1 MADETVEIDIKVKND
16 ILPTIAELK
25 ELKRQLKETT
35 DPEEFAKLQRQ
46 IEDTTESI
54 NAAKVG
60 AGNFFDVLGKLPGP
74 IGFIGGQ
81 AAGLISSLKQFGQLK
96 FSNIADSFV
105 ELKND
110 FVDIAK
116 GIGNVTGLTTVY
128 TTVTNASARALQ
140 FFGVSTQTATVAAR
154 GFAAA
159 ISGLLAATG
168 LILLVGLIEAGSAA
182 WDYYANKAE
191 RAEQAQKDLNDALL
205 RGAQAALDAESK
217 FVKRNGDL
225 LLAQAKAKGASADK
239 IYKIEQQNREL
250 LLASQTRYYNELKN
264 KDSKEAVDALNAIKD
279 TQNDIAIAT
288 ANFQGEQ
295 LQRGKDAAAKN
306 VAIAKE
312 QQAELKRIDA
322 EDKKRFE
329 DEMAAY
335 LKELDEYYARKKQ
348 FQNVEIMTQAQ
359 LRALDAED
367 AAEKAAKQKE
377 IDDKRIAEQM
387 KVMGSMTNYT
397 LLAIQK
403 EQTAKKTAAE
413 DENKLQKWLAS
424 EDKKKL
430 DAKVDATESAL
441 DVIGALIDQNSV
453 AGKGIA
459 IAQAIINTYQGATK
473 ALAQGGIA
481 GTVAAAAVIAAGF
494 INIKKIISTKVPSAR
509 GEGKATG
516 GASGG
521 GTPTP
526 AFAQPAIAAPQI
538 GATANQQGQLAG
550 IVAGA
555 LDRNNSEGRPIR
567 AYVVGNDVTT
577 EQQLQR
583 RIRTA
588 ARLGG

>member
-35 DPEEFAKLQRQ
+35 DPEEFARLQRQ
-46 IEDTTESI
+46 IEDTTEAI
-54 NAAKVG
+54 GAARVG
-60 AGNFFDVLGKLPGP
+60 AGNFFDILGKLPGP

-81 AAGLISSLKQFGQLK
+81 AAGLISSLKQFGQIK
-96 FSNIADSFV
+96 FSNIAQSFT

-250 LLASQTRYYNELKN
+250 LLASQTRYYNELKD
-264 KDSKEAVDALNAIKD
+264 KDSKEAIDAQNAIKD

-295 LQRGKDAAAKN
+295 LQRNKDAAAKN
-306 VAIAKE
+306 LQISQQ
-312 QQAELKRIDA
+312 QQAELKRLAA
-322 EDKKRFE
+322 EDKKAF
-329 DEMAAY
+329 DDMMAGY
-335 LKELDEYYARKKQ
+335 QKELDEYYDRRK
-348 FQNVEIMTQAQ
+348 NLVGVEIMTQAQ
-359 LRALDAED
+359 LRALDAAD

-387 KVMGSMTNYT
+387 RVMGSMTNYT

-494 INIKKIISTKVPSAR
+494 INIKKIISTPIPSAR

-516 GASGG
+516 GAPSG

-526 AFAQPAIAAPQI
+526 AFTQPTIAAPQI

-555 LDRNNSEGRPIR
+555 LDRNNSMGQPIR

>member
-35 DPEEFAKLQRQ
+35 DPEEFARLQRQ

-81 AAGLISSLKQFGQLK
+81 AAGLVSSLKQFGQIK
-96 FSNIADSFV
+96 FSNIAQSFT

-140 FFGVSTQTATVAAR
+140 FFGVSAQGAAAASR
-154 GFAAA
+154 GLGIA

-250 LLASQTRYYNELKN
+250 LLASQTRYYNELKD
-264 KDSKEAVDALNAIKD
+264 KDSKEAIDAQNAIKD

-295 LQRGKDAAAKN
+295 LQRNKDAAAKN
-306 VAIAKE
+306 LQISQQ
-312 QQAELKRIDA
+312 QQAELKRLAA
-322 EDKKRFE
+322 EDKKAF
-329 DEMAAY
+329 DDMMAGY
-335 LKELDEYYARKKQ
+335 QKELDEYYDRRK
-348 FQNVEIMTQAQ
+348 NLVGVEIMTQAQ
-359 LRALDAED
+359 LRALDAAD

-387 KVMGSMTNYT
+387 RVMGSMTNYT

-494 INIKKIISTKVPSAR
+494 INIKKIISTPIPSAR

-567 AYVVGNDVTT
+567 AYVVGNDITT